1 MSTSEKKPLT
11 RLSEFRVE
19 RLFNEFDYVIPVH
32 IEERITAIIAPN
44 GSGKTVCLR
53 LINALFRRQWSV
65 FKSTE
70 FRRAEYI
77 FTDGRSVKVTKDV
90 TEDTDEDKPS
100 VSLGVNFTISPS
112 DAALFDGLD
121 VEWAPQITELQR
133 SRIPS
138 FERFV
143 PYITRIGPNRWQH
156 EFTGQNYSVQDMIE
170 NFSEQLPSNLISGI
184 YHDEPDALKELIEAV
199 DCHLIETQR
208 LLILPSE
215 ERVGYRGERRLGSTL
230 AIAQKAQALREI
242 IARTLAEYANLS
254 QSLDRSF
261 PRRVIQQASVLPAEN
276 LKSTLQTLDEQRRQL
291 MDAGI
296 LGAEGSEPV
305 NLPGGEI
312 EDAIARVLSVYATD
326 TQRKLE
332 YLSPLLEKV
341 KLFKELI
348 DQRFSFKQIEVDR
361 EAGFRVK
368 FHGADVP
375 LDKLSSG
382 EQHQLVLFFE
392 LLFQLRSNALIL
404 IDEPEL
410 SLHVAWQRKFISDL
424 NRIIGLNKFDVIL
437 ATHSPQLIA
446 HWENLVIELGDVDSD
461 DADDYADPGTR
472 PQ

>member
-1 MSTSEKKPLT
+1 MSSSEQKPQA

-19 RLFNEFDYVIPVH
+19 RLFNEFDYVIPLH
-32 IEERITAIIAPN
+32 TEERITAIIAPN

-70 FRRAEYI
+70 FRRAEYH
-77 FTDGRSVKVTKDV
+77 FTDGRSVRVTKDP
-90 TEDTDEDKPS
+90 TGDTDEDKPS
-100 VSLGVNFTISPS
+100 MSLGVNFRISPA
-112 DAALFDGLD
+112 DKTLFNGFD
-121 VEWAPQITELQR
+121 VEWTPQITELQR
-133 SRIPS
+133 SRVPS
-138 FERFV
+138 FERYV
-143 PYITRIGPNRWQH
+143 PYVTRVGPNRWQH
-156 EFTGQNYSVQDMIE
+156 DYTGQTYNIQDMIE
-170 NFSEQLPSNLISGI
+170 NFSDQLPPNLISGI
-184 YHDEPDALKELIEAV
+184 YHDEPEVLKELIEAV

-215 ERVGYRGERRLGSTL
+215 ERGAIFRGERRPASTL
-230 AIAQKAQALREI
+230 AISQKAQTLREI

-261 PRRVIQQASVLPAEN
+261 PRRVIEQTSVLPAEN
-276 LKSTLQTLDEQRRQL
+276 LRITLQNLDEQRRQL
-291 MDAGI
+291 MEAGI
-296 LGAEGSEPV
+296 LGTEGSDPV

-312 EDAIARVLSVYATD
+312 EGAIARVLSVYATD
-326 TQRKLE
+326 TKRKLDN
-332 YLSPLLEKV
+332 LSPLLDKI

-348 DQRFSFKQIEVDR
+348 DQRFRFKQIEVDR
-361 EAGFRVK
+361 AAGFRVK

-392 LLFQLRSNALIL
+392 LLFELRSNALIL

-424 NRIIGLNKFDVIL
+424 NRIIGLNRFDVIL

-446 HWENLVIELGDVDSD
+446 HWENLVVELGDVEEDEGASV
-461 DADDYADPGTR
+461 ANGNG
-472 PQ
+472 